1 MSLVCT
7 KQQLSHSRPMLT
19 TCSGARL
26 GKECSRE
33 ESKGGVV
40 RNVPGSHFEFL
51 PSPDTG
57 YNEASSSTCICPQ
70 PVWGD
75 RCYLFSLGQEGEEGK
90 FLVLMSIPW
99 WLSKQDCEGHVEQ
112 C

>member
-19 TCSGARL
+19 TCPGARL
-26 GKECSRE
+26 GEECSRE

-40 RNVPGSHFEFL
+40 WNVPGSHFEFL
-51 PSPDTG
+51 PLPDTG
-57 YNEASSSTCICPQ
+57 YNEASSSTCICPS
-70 PVWGD
+70 PCGETDAIYSVWNRKERESVSGPD
-75 RCYLFSLGQEGEEGK
+75 
-90 FLVLMSIPW
+90 VAW

>member
-19 TCSGARL
+19 TCPGARL

-40 RNVPGSHFEFL
+40 WNVPGSHLSFCPYLIQATMRYQAQLVYF
-51 PSPDTG
+51 PSLCGETDAIYSVWNRKERESVSGPDVNT
-57 YNEASSSTCICPQ
+57 
-70 PVWGD
+70 
-75 RCYLFSLGQEGEEGK
+75 
-90 FLVLMSIPW
+90 LVAVKAGL
-99 WLSKQDCEGHVEQ
+99 
-112 C
+112 